1 MDELLYTQE
10 DIDEWIRTCE
20 ELQERNRELEQ
31 EIAELEKELDKAYE
45 TERAN
50 IQAEIADA
58 GTSCH
63 WCRNATVKDV
73 AKNILQEL
81 SDFVDYETFREG
93 FELVK
98 VKRKIKDI
106 AKDKGVEVE

>member
-1 MDELLYTQE
+1 MDELLYTKE

-31 EIAELEKELDKAYE
+31 EIAELKEELDKAYE

-63 WCRNATVKDV
+63 WCRNTTVKNT
-73 AKNILQEL
+73 AKEI
-81 SDFVDYETFREG
+81 
-93 FELVK
+93 
-98 VKRKIKDI
+98 IKWIKLNGLLEYGGYVIHDSTLEQI
-106 AKDKGVEVE
+106 GKKYGVEVE